1 MFYKMFCFNG
11 VMFDFIRQPHMR
23 NIIEYMLQANQDA
36 DDEVALE
43 SCEFWYPHTSL
54 LFVWIFLVEI
64 FIGCVMVAYRYEIWC
79 KG

>member
-54 LFVWIFLVEI
+54 LFV
-64 FIGCVMVAYRYEIWC
+64 
-79 KG
+79 